1 MCLITCFY
9 IITTHYQL
17 GITVDDK
24 VRTVARKNKLAFSL
38 SSPDLSNNIFKHFTV
53 NIVFWL
59 IDDEWCARLVKKNS
73 KQSGSLL
80 ASRCIRE
87 VDVFFFRLAGAI
99 RKFWIKFELCDREIK
114 PSCRIETCSNSCA
127 FGVNKITF
135 IKNRSIRHLL
145 WTLRRVQCKL

>member
-53 NIVFWL
+53 N
-59 IDDEWCARLVKKNS
+59 
-73 KQSGSLL
+73 
-80 ASRCIRE
+80 
-87 VDVFFFRLAGAI
+87 
-99 RKFWIKFELCDREIK
+99 
-114 PSCRIETCSNSCA
+114 
-127 FGVNKITF
+127 KITF

-145 WTLRRVQCKL
+145 WTLRRVQCKLFKFRKNAIPFNEWITGFQQRLADFLKFCLIDIHSRKSRLEF